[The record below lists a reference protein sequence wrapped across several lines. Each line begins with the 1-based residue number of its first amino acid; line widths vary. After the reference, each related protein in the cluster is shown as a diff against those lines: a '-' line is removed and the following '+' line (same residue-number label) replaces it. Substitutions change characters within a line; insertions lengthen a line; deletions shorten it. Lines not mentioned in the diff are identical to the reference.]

1 MMHLHFFLLLL
12 IGEAWSATLKDA
24 GAQNYVQDLDDDSKN
39 RQSDTILVI
48 IESFRTIHER
58 LDMLEKKIENEM
70 DGLHR
75 QLEDSD
81 RKIEK
86 VHNNVERNTK
96 LIQTISN
103 TCSKEHITTARPS
116 TATPAT
122 TPKGTCQCTAEYNM
136 SIGGVF
142 VEAYCG
148 IWSSSDFYWCYL
160 SGGSKGKECPGAVK
174 SSAGDFYWT
183 KDEDICRAA
192 ESNKKSN
199 WSRRFGNST
208 YYWSKDQDVTMSW
221 EGAKL
226 WCERMAR
233 NSHLAKIET
242 EEENDFLTENFS
254 GYNNWLGAND
264 RHYEGSFRW
273 TDGSPVNFT
282 GWAYNE
288 PNNSGGGE
296 DCVHMFKSKSNKW
309 NDNDCAEKFFFICER
324 ED

>member
-58 LDMLEKKIENEM
+58 LDMLEDRIENEM
-70 DGLHR
+70 DGLHK
-75 QLEDSD
+75 QLKDSD

-86 VHNNVERNTK
+86 VQQNVERNTK
-96 LIQTISN
+96 LIETLSD
-103 TCSKEHITTARPS
+103 TCSKEHMTTAKPS
-116 TATPAT
+116 TASPAT
-122 TPKGTCQCTAEYNM
+122 TPK
-136 SIGGVF
+136 
-142 VEAYCG
+142 
-148 IWSSSDFYWCYL
+148 D
-160 SGGSKGKECPGAVK
+160 
-174 SSAGDFYWT
+174 
-183 KDEDICRAA
+183 
-192 ESNKKSN
+192 

-242 EEENDFLTENFS
+242 EEENDFLIENFS
-254 GYNNWLGAND
+254 GYTSWFGAND
-264 RHYEGSFRW
+264 IQNEGSFRW
-273 TDGSPVNFT
+273 TDGSQVIFT
-282 GWAYNE
+282 GWDYDE
-288 PNNSGGGE
+288 PN
-296 DCVHMFKSKSNKW
+296 D
-309 NDNDCAEKFFFICER
+309 
-324 ED
+324 